1 MVNGGLQIAG
11 YFCGLLSAFFS
22 LIVCAY
28 PEWRKNDLQ
37 GQVIETQQVKQ
48 GIWWNCMH
56 FATGQWHCDDYDRV
70 LLGLPAELQAARA
83 LMVLSNVLGFFGYL
97 LSQFGL
103 SCTRFMEDNPEGK
116 RKLCIAAALCFG
128 LGGVLTGIAV
138 SFYAATVVSDFYA
151 TGGMTGVGLSN
162 MGGVNSMQAGNRFIY
177 GNALF
182 LGWLACGLG
191 IVGAVVQICGTT
203 GDDDDDDYRDNYN
216 NAGYNNQAFT
226 ANKRGGGGGGG
237 GQTGTE
243 YI

>member
-1 MVNGGLQIAG
+1 MLKSHFSAVCKMMTQI
-11 YFCGLLSAFFS
+11 LLSHETHTPQSERFFAVTFWNFPFRHIPVINHLSKRSLKSSLSLSYSAFFS

-116 RKLCIAAALCFG
+116 RKCKYF
-128 LGGVLTGIAV
+128 
-138 SFYAATVVSDFYA
+138 
-151 TGGMTGVGLSN
+151 
-162 MGGVNSMQAGNRFIY
+162 
-177 GNALF
+177 
-182 LGWLACGLG
+182 
-191 IVGAVVQICGTT
+191 
-203 GDDDDDDYRDNYN
+203 
-216 NAGYNNQAFT
+216 
-226 ANKRGGGGGGG
+226 
-237 GQTGTE
+237 
-243 YI
+243 

>member
-1 MVNGGLQIAG
+1 MINHLSKRSLKSSLSLS
-11 YFCGLLSAFFS
+11 YSAFFS

-116 RKLCIAAALCFG
+116 RKCKYF
-128 LGGVLTGIAV
+128 
-138 SFYAATVVSDFYA
+138 
-151 TGGMTGVGLSN
+151 
-162 MGGVNSMQAGNRFIY
+162 
-177 GNALF
+177 
-182 LGWLACGLG
+182 
-191 IVGAVVQICGTT
+191 
-203 GDDDDDDYRDNYN
+203 
-216 NAGYNNQAFT
+216 
-226 ANKRGGGGGGG
+226 
-237 GQTGTE
+237 
-243 YI
+243 